1 MTPAGAHDPSGV
13 DKRAAERLRWHARR
27 GLLENDILLTRF
39 LDRELAAMQDD
50 EMQLLD
56 ELLRLDDNDL
66 LDLLMGRTECKDARL
81 KPLVERICQA
91 SAG

>member
-1 MTPAGAHDPSGV
+1 MTSAVAHDPR
-13 DKRAAERLRWHARR
+13 RADRLRWHARR

-66 LDLLMGRTECKDARL
+66 LDLLMGRTECKDARIQ
-81 KPLVERICQA
+81 PLVERIRQA